1 MLFFIVSFYVLHTQ
15 WNPGL
20 TVIFTPIVFS
30 GNGKWKKIN
39 KIKSYIIN
47 FVWNKHK
54 KQNFKKIDDHI
65 RMNQSKQ
72 Y

>member
-20 TVIFTPIVFS
+20 TVIFTPIFLS

-39 KIKSYIIN
+39 KIKSYINN
-47 FVWNKHK
+47 FGWNKQK
-54 KQNFKKIDDHI
+54 ENKFKKIDDHI
-65 RMNQSKQ
+65 RLDQSKQ